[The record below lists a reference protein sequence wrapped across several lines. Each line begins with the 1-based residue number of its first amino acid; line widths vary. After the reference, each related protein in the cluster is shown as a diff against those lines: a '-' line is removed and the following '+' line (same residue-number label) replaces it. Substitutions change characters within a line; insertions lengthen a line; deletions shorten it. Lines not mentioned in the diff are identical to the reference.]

1 MFDTHSDF
9 ALNKCNKGAI
19 VCKSVTGVHTELT
32 CADFSSEAEF
42 LKWKNWSDGDY
53 AGREAAAYEDD
64 RCYSLDAERDTTG
77 LSVEDEL
84 VSAQE
89 RIEQAHQEESR
100 QAAIRSRVKSIQKL
114 LTKTQYRRLWMLRVD
129 GLSIK
134 EIAAREAVSLQ
145 RIYRCLEDA
154 ERRLVMNSFLSVLF
168 RHFSRWKNS
177 PFFTLSEGRISLNP
191 FTRTLKIEYRYCRHK
206 TRQSCGIGRAA
217 GMDSF
222 TVGGESD
229 KLS

>member
-84 VSAQE
+84 VGAQE
-89 RIEQAHQEESR
+89 CMEQAHLEESR
-100 QAAIRSRVKSIQKL
+100 QAEIRSRVKSIQKL

-129 GLSIK
+129 GLSVK

-154 ERRLVMNSFLSVLF
+154 ERRIVNNL
-168 RHFSRWKNS
+168 
-177 PFFTLSEGRISLNP
+177 
-191 FTRTLKIEYRYCRHK
+191 
-206 TRQSCGIGRAA
+206 
-217 GMDSF
+217 
-222 TVGGESD
+222 
-229 KLS
+229 